1 MSVEQLDS
9 DEVNLVWTTDWHF
22 SDKPIGRRQD
32 NYRKALFN
40 KLEFVRKLT
49 EEVNG
54 VALCGG
60 DVFHVK
66 SPRNEANSFDLL
78 VSLIH
83 ALRRFPTAGV
93 WGAIGNHDISF
104 DRMDSLPGQPL
115 GLLIATH
122 VYRDLN
128 VEPVTFVNKD
138 GSVAVHVETFPYED
152 GEKTLER
159 LLASGPRPEAHV
171 PEVDPETT
179 TNYRV
184 GIVHAYGTP
193 GGKAQMFGSRKI
205 GYDEIGHL
213 DYDLLLWGHDHSRH
227 ETATVGN
234 ITHINLGSLARAAYA
249 YDEVSR
255 PVVATVL
262 SFSREGVDYEER
274 EIPVTPIAAAFVT
287 ADKGVQQ
294 VVKTDDVEDFF
305 NSMDDAVEGIESSDP
320 NEVLVQLCGDD
331 HPLLE
336 RIRDLCGL

>member
-1 MSVEQLDS
+1 MNIKQLDT
-9 DEVNLVWTTDWHF
+9 DEVNIVYTTDWHF

-49 EEVNG
+49 QEVNG
-54 VALCGG
+54 IALCGG

-66 SPRNEANSFDLL
+66 SPRSEANSFDLL
-78 VSLIH
+78 VTLIH

-93 WGAIGNHDISF
+93 WGTVGNHDISF
-104 DRMDSLPGQPL
+104 DRMDSLSSQPL

-122 VYRDLN
+122 VYRDISI
-128 VEPVTFVNKD
+128 EPVTFVNKD
-138 GSVAVHVETFPYED
+138 GSIAVQVESFPYED

-159 LLASGPRPEAHV
+159 LLASGPRSG
-171 PEVDPETT
+171 TT
-179 TNYRV
+179 GVTNYRV

-193 GGKAQMFGSRKI
+193 GGKAQMFAARKI
-205 GYDEIGHL
+205 GYDEIKHL

-227 ETATVGN
+227 ETETVGN

-255 PVVATVL
+255 PVVATLL
-262 SFSREGVDYEER
+262 SFSLEGVDYEER

-294 VVKTDDVEDFF
+294 VVKTEDVEDFF
-305 NSMDDAVEGIESSDP
+305 TSMDDVVGGIESGDP
-320 NEVLVQLCGDD
+320 REVMAQLCEGE
-331 HPLLE
+331 PVLLSRTLE
-336 RIRDLCGL
+336 LCGL